1 MEKNFSTDKSL
12 RNEIIVESA
21 EALEDILAE
30 HNVDISN
37 WKHEL
42 SNKTI
47 DDLWRE
53 ITDNEAKITIED
65 GEIFQGQLCD
75 HI

>member
-21 EALEDILAE
+21 EAIEDILAE
-30 HNVDISN
+30 HNVDFSN

-42 SNKTI
+42 SN
-47 DDLWRE
+47 
-53 ITDNEAKITIED
+53 
-65 GEIFQGQLCD
+65 
-75 HI
+75 